1 VRHDL
6 RALFGGPEAAV
17 GVQVGGAVARVGRMD
32 FDCHVLHIPDSDQR
46 LVIYSA
52 EPGSPTAQAFR
63 RLGAATTTA
72 EISSLSAGISAAA
85 G

>member
-1 VRHDL
+1 VRRPIHKRVSL
-6 RALFGGPEAAV
+6 PEA
-17 GVQVGGAVARVGRMD
+17 GPLE

-52 EPGSPTAQAFR
+52 EPGSATAHAFR
-63 RLGAATTTA
+63 RPGAANTTA
-72 EISSLSAGISAAA
+72 GISAAGAGISAAA

>member
-1 VRHDL
+1 
-6 RALFGGPEAAV
+6 
-17 GVQVGGAVARVGRMD
+17 
-32 FDCHVLHIPDSDQR
+32 VLHIPDSDQR

-52 EPGSPTAQAFR
+52 EPGSPTALAFR
-63 RLGAATTTA
+63 RLGAASTMA